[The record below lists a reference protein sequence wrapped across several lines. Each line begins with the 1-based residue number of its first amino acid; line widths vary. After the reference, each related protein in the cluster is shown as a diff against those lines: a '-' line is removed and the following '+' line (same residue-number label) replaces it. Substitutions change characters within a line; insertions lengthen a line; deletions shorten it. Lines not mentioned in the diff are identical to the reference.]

1 MNIPDSSDPV
11 FTRKDFE
18 QLQEAYEELLEQD
31 APLSAVA
38 PIREVLERVKP
49 FFEKDGGAERRF

>member
-1 MNIPDSSDPV
+1 MNDYNSDKPL
-11 FTRKDFE
+11 FTRKDYE
-18 QLQEAYEELLEQD
+18 KLVQAYEELLEKD

-49 FFEKDGGAERRF
+49 FFEKDGGTSRRI

>member
-1 MNIPDSSDPV
+1 MNSFDNTDPV

-18 QLQEAYEELLEQD
+18 KLQQAYEELLEKD

-38 PIREVLERVKP
+38 PIREILERVTP
-49 FFEKDGGAERRF
+49 FFVKDGGTEKRF